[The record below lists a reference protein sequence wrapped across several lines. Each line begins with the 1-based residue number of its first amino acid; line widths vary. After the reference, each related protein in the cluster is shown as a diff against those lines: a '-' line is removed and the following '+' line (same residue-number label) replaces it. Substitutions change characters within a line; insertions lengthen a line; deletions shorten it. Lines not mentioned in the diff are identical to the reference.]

1 MAGTGTKTDPYVV
14 STWAELSA
22 KMQESGVYIKLSE
35 QGGVI
40 DLNDEFPDGISRIE
54 VRCRE
59 VQGNNWK
66 IRNLYI
72 KDKVALSAD
81 NSAGG
86 DWVSEIN
93 DLHFLNIVC
102 QNGTLVCG
110 NYASLMKFNR
120 CQFSGIFS
128 SNNQET
134 VMNGYSFGFITLD
147 RCSLNFK
154 INNCNTFYK
163 IILCQCN
170 IKLSGIGEAIV
181 ANKFDN
187 CYLSGNYKSTNAD
200 AIILE
205 AISSTGPSGSCYSVV
220 DIELSSYKD
229 NAKVTSEGELSNMVL
244 INTDKIQ
251 SGVSIAETLNKVTTI
266 QLTDA
271 EYLSSIGFPI
281 GVD

>member
-1 MAGTGTKTDPYVV
+1 MTGTGTKTDPYVV

-22 KMQESGVYIKLSE
+22 KMQESGVYIKLPE

-40 DLNDEFPDGISRIE
+40 DLNDEFPDGISEID
-54 VRCRE
+54 VKCRE
-59 VQGNNWK
+59 VQGNNWQ

-72 KDKVALSAD
+72 KDKIALAAK
-81 NSAGG
+81 NWAGG

-110 NYASLMKFNR
+110 GYASLMKFNR

-134 VMNGYSFGFITLD
+134 VMNGYSFGFITLN

-154 INNCNTFYK
+154 INNCNTFYE

-170 IKLSGIGEAIV
+170 IKLSGTGGAI
-181 ANKFDN
+181 ADNKFDN
-187 CYLSGNYKSTNAD
+187 CYLSGNYKSTD
-200 AIILE
+200 ATILE
-205 AISSTGPSGSCYSVV
+205 AISFVGTGASCYSVV

>member
-1 MAGTGTKTDPYVV
+1 MTGTGTKTDPYVV

-40 DLNDEFPDGISRIE
+40 DLNDEFPDGISKIE
-54 VRCRE
+54 VKCRE
-59 VQGNNWK
+59 VQGNNWQ

-72 KDKVALSAD
+72 KDKIALAAE

-170 IKLSGIGEAIV
+170 IKLSGTGGAIV
-181 ANKFDN
+181 NNKFDN
-187 CYLSGNYKSTNAD
+187 CYLSGNYKSTA

-205 AISSTGPSGSCYSVV
+205 AISFVGTGASCYSVV